1 MVNNSKIENTDN
13 VISSNIESNVNFNND
28 NKGRTKVTEID
39 VSKIPPR
46 TLVELL
52 TINGQSHLLESLKNC
67 PEEKR
72 DDFIEQIDK
81 IDWGALKNIFTPL
94 DMSKAHIKMSNV
106 LSLSEREKLKDN
118 LENIGEECYK
128 AGQVGVLL
136 VAGGQGTRLGYNG
149 PKGCFQTLK
158 SSKKTLYQI
167 HAEKILFASKKYGE
181 QIPFLVMTSPDT
193 DIETRTFFKE
203 NNYFGLNKD
212 MVFFFCQSVTATCS
226 LTGKALLKNEGELL
240 RNPDGHGGCY
250 TAFMR
255 SGALEFLE
263 NHGIKALV
271 YIQVDN
277 ILAPIDDPI
286 LVGLL
291 KSKDSDLITKV
302 LKKASPKE
310 KVGHLVS
317 VNGKDQIVE
326 YVDVTQE
333 QLSMVNDNGELVFN
347 WGSPAMHAFSVDFFR
362 RLKNQQVN
370 LPFHQSKKI
379 VKAYVDGVIQDVE
392 AYKHE
397 KFIFDLLPLANN
409 HMGLEIKREDE
420 FSPIKNAS
428 GVDSVD
434 TALEL
439 YSNRN
444 KRWLA
449 QVGVSEKVLDS
460 SNYVEIDT
468 MYAPTIEDFK
478 SNWNDHHN
486 MLTGEDGDILL
497 NN

>member
-1 MVNNSKIENTDN
+1 MVEKFNNSI
-13 VISSNIESNVNFNND
+13 ISDDVVESNVAFD
-28 NKGRTKVTEID
+28 EFSQNKKQDTVKEID

-52 TINGQSHLLESLKNC
+52 TINRQSHLLDAIRSC
-67 PEEKR
+67 PNDEKS
-72 DDFIEQIDK
+72 DFIEQIDK
-81 IDWGALKNIFTPL
+81 IDWGSLKNIFTPV
-94 DMSKAHIKMSNV
+94 DMSTAEIKMSHV
-106 LSLSEREKLKDN
+106 LSLREREEEKDD
-118 LENIGEECYK
+118 LDEIGRKCYED
-128 AGQVGVLL
+128 GQVGVLL

-149 PKGCFQTLK
+149 PKGCFKTLK
-158 SSKKTLYQI
+158 SSGKTLYQI
-167 HAEKILFASKKYGE
+167 HAEKILFASKKYGKP
-181 QIPFLVMTSPDT
+181 IPFLIMTSPDT
-193 DIETRTFFKE
+193 DVETRTFFKE
-203 NNYFGLNKD
+203 NNYFGLDEKL
-212 MVFFFCQSVTATCS
+212 VFYFCQSMTATCD
-226 LTGKALLKNEGELL
+226 LMGRALLKNESSLL

-263 NHGIKALV
+263 KHGIKALV

-291 KSKDSDLITKV
+291 RSKESDLVTKV
-302 LKKASPKE
+302 LKKVSPQE

-317 VNGKDQIVE
+317 INGKDQIVE
-326 YVDVTQE
+326 YVDVTPE
-333 QLSMVNDNGELVFN
+333 QLNMVDEKGELIFN

-379 VKAYVDGVIQDVE
+379 VKAFVDGMIRDVE

-397 KFIFDLLPLANN
+397 KFIFDLLPLAHN
-409 HMGLEIKREDE
+409 HVGLEIKREDE
-420 FSPIKNAS
+420 FSPIKNFT

-444 KRWLA
+444 KRWLSK
-449 QVGVSEKVLDS
+449 VGVDKKLLDS

-468 MYAPTIEDFK
+468 MYAPTIEDFVA
-478 SNWNDHHN
+478 NWDDSRNLMQSDN
-486 MLTGEDGDILL
+486 GSL
-497 NN
+497 NIKL